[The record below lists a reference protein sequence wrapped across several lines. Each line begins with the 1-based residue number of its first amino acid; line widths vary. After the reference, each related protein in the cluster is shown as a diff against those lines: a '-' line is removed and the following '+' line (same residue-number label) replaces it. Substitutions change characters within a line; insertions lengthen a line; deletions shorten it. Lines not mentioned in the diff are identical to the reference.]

1 MLQDSQNNN
10 LANNSN
16 ANLVTKNNSV
26 DNNTDSSM
34 QQQNQPVQSTQL
46 PKQETMTQVSPEE
59 LKIQQSVQKGYQG
72 AVQEEER
79 NRLGRVSEYIKNVE
93 HKQIEE
99 TTGNDIMTEEDKEEK
114 SKRLKA
120 AIKNNLTGY
129 HLEKEL

>member
-10 LANNSN
+10 LANNGNS
-16 ANLVTKNNSV
+16 NLVANNNSV
-26 DNNTDSSM
+26 ANTDSSM
-34 QQQNQPVQSTQL
+34 QQQNQPVQSTQS
-46 PKQETMTQVSPEE
+46 PKQETTTQVNPEE
-59 LKIQQSVQKGYQG
+59 LKIQQNVQKAYQG

-79 NRLGRVSEYIKNVE
+79 TRLGRVSEYIKNVE
-93 HKQIEE
+93 HKQVEE